1 MRTNIE
7 IEDQLI
13 ADVMQKG
20 QLKTKKEAVKKA
32 LEAYIQLLK
41 RKEILTLKGGVD
53 WQGDLDE
60 MRSN

>member
-13 ADVMQKG
+13 ADVMKRG
-20 QLKTKKEAVKKA
+20 QLRTKKEAVKKA
-32 LEAYIQLLK
+32 LEAYVQLLK
-41 RKEILTLKGGVD
+41 RKEILTLRGVVD

-60 MRSN
+60 MRSV